1 MTWENERRAICRA
14 MLDAADTETTHA
26 VYVCWTAYNGFAD
39 ADALLGLGSGRYMEL
54 PPDERELARERVTA
68 LGCDLKA
75 AAARHGEPE
84 PTEARLTRIH
94 GVGLELDVRTGR
106 PEWAADPDGMPSD
119 LFLEWRAGLKTT
131 RAARWARRH
140 AVTDADPLWESFT
153 ETADVPK
160 WFGRDLYEELDA
172 DTLALAAAYGWNDQR
187 VRARLNDAVRAVVE
201 ED

>member
-1 MTWENERRAICRA
+1 MTWESERRAICRA
-14 MLDAADTETTHA
+14 MLDAADNGTTHA
-26 VYVCWTAYNGFAD
+26 VCVCWTAYGGFAD

-68 LGCDLKA
+68 LGRDLEV

-84 PTEARLTRIH
+84 PTEARLTRVH

-106 PEWAADPDGMPSD
+106 PEWAADPNGMPAD

-140 AVTDADPLWESFT
+140 AVADVDPL
-153 ETADVPK
+153 
-160 WFGRDLYEELDA
+160 
-172 DTLALAAAYGWNDQR
+172 
-187 VRARLNDAVRAVVE
+187 
-201 ED
+201 

>member
-14 MLDAADTETTHA
+14 MLDAADTGTTHA

-68 LGCDLKA
+68 LGRDLKA
-75 AAARHGEPE
+75 AAARYGEPE
-84 PTEARLTRIH
+84 PTEARLTRVH

-106 PEWAADPDGMPSD
+106 PEWAADPDGMPAD

-140 AVTDADPLWESFT
+140 AVADMDPLWES
-153 ETADVPK
+153 VNLP
-160 WFGRDLYEELDA
+160 DLTVGASVLSAEMIA
-172 DTLALAAAYGWNDQR
+172 SGMAT
-187 VRARLNDAVRAVVE
+187 
-201 ED
+201 